1 MPAEPPLT
9 VICLCADWCGTCRDY
24 REVFD
29 ALEASWPAHR
39 FVWVDIEDEAELVG
53 DLDIETFPTL
63 VVSAGS
69 ELLFAGPVLPR
80 QTDSERLF
88 DSLMTGRCADTAA
101 PAARLPADQQVMYAE
116 ISQAVDARAD

>member
-1 MPAEPPLT
+1 MPPETPLT

-29 ALEASWPAHR
+29 TLEARWPSHR

-63 VVSAGS
+63 VVSAGGG
-69 ELLFAGPVLPR
+69 LVFAGPVLPR
-80 QTDSERLF
+80 QADAERLL
-88 DSLMTGRCADTAA
+88 DSLTEGRRAGAAA
-101 PAARLPADQQVMYAE
+101 PAARLPADQHALYA
-116 ISQAVDARAD
+116 SMAQALDAGAD